1 MVKEPAKK
9 SYWFGRGYSDLFHT
23 ISRSFHYDVDV
34 ISDDWE
40 RVRDAFSNFTAF
52 SIFHVIINLLSILF
66 IAIFGFAFTS
76 ILSVIHISI
85 VAVIM
90 VFVYIGFML
99 LWMVDAIYR
108 MIHGI
113 SYNCPHCQHKIG
125 LPTYVCPNCGNEHHR
140 LIPSKYG
147 IFHRICECG
156 HTLPTTF
163 LNGRQ
168 KLESKC
174 PRCDESL
181 LQGVSRA
188 YQIPVIGGANSGKTC
203 FINAGIQ
210 KLEETANGY
219 GLMFRYEVRS
229 GDTLDDYDQNKQRM
243 SQGYVP
249 EKTSDMMMR
258 FYNFFLNAQGDKIEN
273 QISICDIAGESFE
286 NAENTQ
292 NQEGYRFSDGMFII
306 IDPFSIP
313 EFNEKAMEE
322 MGDEYQKVNCSTQN
336 VAEVFNITNIAIE
349 RIRHSSKKA
358 RDLVAAVVFVKTDI
372 PYVNDIV
379 GENAIQKL
387 LAENP
392 GMSYLEASDRIGEEF
407 FSVYG
412 ENSMLLELQNKFSK
426 IGFFSVSALGRNEE
440 QSGKAFESVNVEKP
454 IYWLLENVTNIRRK
468 KVKSA

>member
-1 MVKEPAKK
+1 MIKEPAKK

-23 ISRSFHYDVDV
+23 IRRSFSYDVDV
-34 ISDDWE
+34 ISEDWDK
-40 RVRDAFSNFTAF
+40 VKDALCNFRF
-52 SIFHVIINLLSILF
+52 VSIFYIIINLLSILF

-76 ILSVIHISI
+76 ILSVIHIAI

-99 LWMVDAIYR
+99 IWMLDAIYR

-113 SYNCPHCQHKIG
+113 SYNCPHCQHKIA
-125 LPTYVCPNCGNEHHR
+125 LPTYVCPHCGAEHRR

-147 IFHRICECG
+147 IFHRVCECG

-174 PRCDESL
+174 PKCGEAL

-203 FINAGIQ
+203 FINSGIQ
-210 KLEETANGY
+210 KIEETASGY
-219 GLMFRYEVRS
+219 GLNFHYEVLQ
-229 GDTLDDYDQNKQRM
+229 GDVLDDYDKNKKRM
-243 SQGYVP
+243 ADGYVP
-249 EKTSDMMMR
+249 EKTSDMRMR
-258 FYNFFLNAQGDKIEN
+258 FYNFYLNGVGEKIEN

-286 NAENTQ
+286 SAENTQ

-306 IDPFSIP
+306 IDPFSVP
-313 EFNEKAMEE
+313 DFNEKAKEE
-322 MGDEYQKVNCSTQN
+322 MGDEYQNVNCSTQD

-349 RIRHSSKKA
+349 RIRHSSKKTGE
-358 RDLVAAVVFVKTDI
+358 LVAAVVFVKTDI

-379 GENAIQKL
+379 GENAIQRMMS
-387 LAENP
+387 ENP
-392 GMSYLEASDRIGEEF
+392 SLSYEDASARVAEEF
-407 FSVYG
+407 FAVYG

-426 IGFFSVSALGRNEE
+426 IGFFSVSALGRNEDE
-440 QSGKAFESVNVEKP
+440 RKSFVSVNVDKP
-454 IYWLLENVTNIRRK
+454 IYWLLENITNIRRK
-468 KVKSA
+468 KAKSA

>member
-9 SYWFGRGYSDLFHT
+9 SYWFGRAYSDLFHT
-23 ISRSFHYDVDV
+23 IIRSFMYDVRV
-34 ISDDWE
+34 IKEDWGKIC
-40 RVRDAFSNFTAF
+40 DAFSNFRF
-52 SIFHVIINLLSILF
+52 VSIFHGLINLLSILF
-66 IAIFGFAFTS
+66 IAVFGFAFTL

-90 VFVYIGFML
+90 CLVYIGFMFV
-99 LWMVDAIYR
+99 WMVDAIYR

-113 SYNCPHCQHKIG
+113 SYNCPHCQHKIA
-125 LPTYVCPNCGNEHHR
+125 LPTYVCPHCGAEHRR

-163 LNGRQ
+163 INGRQ

-174 PRCDESL
+174 PKCGEPL

-210 KLEETANGY
+210 KIEETAKGY
-219 GLMFRYEVRS
+219 GLNFHYEVLQ
-229 GDTLDDYDQNKQRM
+229 GDTLDDYNANKERM
-243 SQGYVP
+243 ARGFVP
-249 EKTSDMMMR
+249 EKTSDMRMR
-258 FYNFFLNAQGDKIEN
+258 FYNFFLNGVGDKIEN

-286 NAENTQ
+286 SAENTQ

-313 EFNEKAMEE
+313 DFNEKAKEE
-322 MGDEYQKVNCSTQN
+322 MGDDYQYVNCSTQN
-336 VAEVFNITNIAIE
+336 VSDVFNITNIAIE

-358 RDLVAAVVFVKTDI
+358 RELVAAVVFVKTDI

-379 GENAIQKL
+379 GENAIQKMM
-387 LAENP
+387 ADNP
-392 GMSYLEASDRIGEEF
+392 SLGYEEASNRVAEEF
-407 FSVYG
+407 FSSYG

-426 IGFFSVSALGRNEE
+426 IGFFSVSALGRNDFERK
-440 QSGKAFESVNVEKP
+440 SFESVNVDKP
-454 IYWLLENVTNIRRK
+454 MYWLLENITNIRRK